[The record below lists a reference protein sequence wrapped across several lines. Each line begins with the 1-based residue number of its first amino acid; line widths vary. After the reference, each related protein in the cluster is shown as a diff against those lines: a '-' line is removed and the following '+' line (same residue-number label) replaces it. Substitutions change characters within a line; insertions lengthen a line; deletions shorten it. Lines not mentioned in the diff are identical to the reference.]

1 MNKLQFQEKMDSQL
15 PTAQT
20 CFFDLYLPS
29 YSTEKIMKAR
39 LLCAISLES
48 FDNSED
54 KDVVDVENVYQTHRY
69 IYNRQMENMI
79 ANKLKV
85 WLRVE
90 FVLSTSKKYLLN

>member
-54 KDVVDVENVYQTHRY
+54 KDVVAENVENV
-69 IYNRQMENMI
+69 EN
-79 ANKLKV
+79 
-85 WLRVE
+85 VE
-90 FVLSTSKKYLLN
+90 KIETKRNDTDLDRD

>member
-54 KDVVDVENVYQTHRY
+54 KDVVENVENV
-69 IYNRQMENMI
+69 EN
-79 ANKLKV
+79 
-85 WLRVE
+85 VE
-90 FVLSTSKKYLLN
+90 TKRNDTDLEDLDRD

>member
-1 MNKLQFQEKMDSQL
+1 MNKLQFQEKMDLQL

-29 YSTEKIMKAR
+29 YSTEETMKAR

-54 KDVVDVENVYQTHRY
+54 KDVVENVENV
-69 IYNRQMENMI
+69 ENVDNI
-79 ANKLKV
+79 ETKRNDTDQLD
-85 WLRVE
+85 RD
-90 FVLSTSKKYLLN
+90 

>member
-54 KDVVDVENVYQTHRY
+54 KDVVDVENV
-69 IYNRQMENMI
+69 EN
-79 ANKLKV
+79 
-85 WLRVE
+85 VE
-90 FVLSTSKKYLLN
+90 TKRNDTDQGDRDLDRDQKEIRKR